1 MRPVN
6 RHPSVRSQVSA
17 AFSLIEVVAAVAIFA
32 ISMVAVLG
40 LYTPV
45 AQSVSNSAEAEA
57 AARVTDT
64 LLSRLQTLSFA
75 NVAAL
80 LKTDAELQAQ
90 DARGNYNPNDGADT
104 RVIFATLGGEAGI
117 YDSTKKGWFDSN
129 GKALAD
135 RDKFFE
141 IALIRNDTLSP
152 AANDESAALLAF
164 NCRVR
169 WPVFRPLATGGGVQ
183 VRANQVGPVTQD
195 HSQQQVMFFSG
206 SVSR

>member
-1 MRPVN
+1 MRSYF
-6 RHPSVRSQVSA
+6 HHLSVRWRDST

-32 ISMVAVLG
+32 LSMVAVLG

-64 LLSRLQTLSFA
+64 LLSRLQMLPFEAT
-75 NVAAL
+75 AAL
-80 LKTDAELQAQ
+80 LKTNADLQAQ
-90 DARGNYNPNDGADT
+90 DARGNYNPNDGTDA

-117 YDSTKKGWFDSN
+117 YDPAKKGWIDSA
-129 GKALAD
+129 GRALAD

-141 IALIRNDTLSP
+141 ISLIRNEALSP
-152 AANDESAALLAF
+152 VAGDGAAAMLAF

-169 WPVFRPLATGGGVQ
+169 WPVFRPVATGGGVQ
-183 VRANQVGPVTQD
+183 VGANQIGTVTQD
-195 HSQQQVMFFSG
+195 HSQQRVLFFGG

>member
-1 MRPVN
+1 MRSLPPHTFL
-6 RHPSVRSQVSA
+6 RTRGRS

-32 ISMVAVLG
+32 IGMVAVLG

-45 AQSVSNSAEAEA
+45 AQSVSNSAEAES

-64 LLSRLQTLSFA
+64 LLSRLQTLPFA
-75 NVAAL
+75 TAASL
-80 LKTDAELQAQ
+80 LKTNAELQTQ
-90 DARGNYNPNDGADT
+90 DARGNYNPNDGADL

-117 YDSTKKGWFDSN
+117 YDPAKKGWIDSA
-129 GKALAD
+129 GRTLVD

-141 IALIRNDTLSP
+141 IALVRNEALSP
-152 AANDESAALLAF
+152 AAGDDSAAILAF

-169 WPVFRPLATGGGVQ
+169 WPVFRPNAAGGGVQ
-183 VRANQVGPVTQD
+183 VGANQVGTVTQD

-206 SVSR
+206 FVNR

>member
-1 MRPVN
+1 MQSL
-6 RHPSVRSQVSA
+6 PSHTLLRTRGRS

-32 ISMVAVLG
+32 IGMVAVLG

-45 AQSVSNSAEAEA
+45 AQSVSNSAEAES

-64 LLSRLQTLSFA
+64 LLSRLQTLPFA
-75 NVAAL
+75 TAASL
-80 LKTDAELQAQ
+80 LKTNAELQTQ
-90 DARGNYNPNDGADT
+90 DARGNYNPNDGADL

-117 YDSTKKGWFDSN
+117 YDPAKKGWIDSA
-129 GKALAD
+129 GRTLVD

-141 IALIRNDTLSP
+141 IALGRNEALAP
-152 AANDESAALLAF
+152 AAGDDSAAILAF

-169 WPVFRPLATGGGVQ
+169 WPVFRPNAAGGGVQ
-183 VRANQVGPVTQD
+183 VGANQVGTVTQD

-206 SVSR
+206 FVNR